1 MKGST
6 LNIATKRSG
15 KKKKRKDRETKRL
28 AKKRKLEKIDQPSP
42 TPTREET
49 ETEETEALKSSFKH
63 KATKHR
69 SLRRAEDVLP
79 SSPRKKKEIVTSLA
93 KKCSVRIQ
101 LNEPKKSGRKPITLN
116 DEEKEWIVSVI
127 FVLHALFKQRL
138 YNQQTEN
145 DLLVR

>member
-42 TPTREET
+42 APTREET
-49 ETEETEALKSSFKH
+49 ETEETEALTSSFKH
-63 KATKHR
+63 KAT
-69 SLRRAEDVLP
+69 RAENALP

-93 KKCSVRIQ
+93 KKYSVRIQ
-101 LNEPKKSGRKPITLN
+101 LNEPKKSGTKPITLN